1 MLDMNSKNIIEEET
15 ETIME
20 KTILLNIPPR
30 LQWDNG
36 NGYCGETALQS
47 IGLYYGAWIS
57 QKLIRDINKGE
68 YLLQPVTS
76 NDHRKP
82 LRTLTILHFTY
93 NEWDWINSPQP
104 QFQNFCHWMKRSIL
118 RRHPVIFGIFLP
130 GMSYEDYDH
139 IVPAVGIRYQNED
152 QYDPH
157 DKIIYHD
164 LYEDR
169 RFEKNLNED
178 EFGATRE
185 TINDGIDDDD
195 DDEEESD
202 EEESNDHD
210 EDDEG
215 CLPLFVDYGIAITGI
230 VDEDSVTLP
239 VHLSVSEWDEPNPIF
254 CEDPIEMLGTVT
266 VNNLTIGCFYALLR
280 YSSYKSVPTRGDANA
295 FLQSSFDAKHEF
307 MAVNTD
313 YVYEDPKA
321 IVSSGSVYYR
331 CVLIS
336 E

>member
-1 MLDMNSKNIIEEET
+1 
-15 ETIME
+15 
-20 KTILLNIPPR
+20 
-30 LQWDNG
+30 
-36 NGYCGETALQS
+36 
-47 IGLYYGAWIS
+47 
-57 QKLIRDINKGE
+57 
-68 YLLQPVTS
+68 
-76 NDHRKP
+76 
-82 LRTLTILHFTY
+82 
-93 NEWDWINSPQP
+93 
-104 QFQNFCHWMKRSIL
+104 
-118 RRHPVIFGIFLP
+118 
-130 GMSYEDYDH
+130 YDH

-169 RFEKNLNED
+169 RFEKNLNEE

-185 TINDGIDDDD
+185 TINDGVD
-195 DDEEESD
+195 DDEEEESD
-202 EEESNDHD
+202 D
-210 EDDEG
+210 EDDDG

-239 VHLSVSEWDEPNPIF
+239 VHLCVSEWDEPNPIF
-254 CEDPIEMLGTVT
+254 REDPIEMLGTVT

-280 YSSYKSVPTRGDANA
+280 YSSYESVPTGGDANA
-295 FLQSSFDAKHEF
+295 FLQSDFDQKHEF

-321 IVSSGSVYYR
+321 IVSTGSVYYR